1 MTAEQ
6 LQNLIADN
14 MALVAKYKSQKAYA
28 IGNNPGILRP
38 YPKPDPDNRKPIPL
52 ARQAVTF
59 VQGYMGKPGNIKY
72 SGDYYD
78 STLKDIYNFND
89 EELITAGELEDAL
102 IHGQCFELHWLDED
116 GNRNFYPVPAD
127 QSIPIYDTGLKR
139 KLIGFVWYRTV
150 DDVQIASVYDE
161 TTVQTWEA
169 VKDKWIMRDEAPHGY
184 GQVPVNIGFIDRD
197 GRNLFDHII
206 PLQDMMDKLLS
217 ADVANEADRYSAAL
231 LAMAERI
238 DSESKDDAGRTM
250 VDRIK
255 ELRILDGLGDGDVRQ
270 KVAFITKDLPVD
282 FIKFALEF
290 TERMARESLQIP
302 NMMDPKF
309 GESSGIAK
317 AFQLLPLEYLCSR
330 IEAYFT
336 RFLQNRIYLV
346 AGISRAIGD
355 NSDGAYDVQVS
366 FKRNLPYDL
375 VEISDVVS
383 KLKGILSD
391 ETLLKLFP
399 SQIIPDVEEELEKI
413 GSGAVPELEDSPV
426 DGL

>member
-1 MTAEQ
+1 
-6 LQNLIADN
+6 
-14 MALVAKYKSQKAYA
+14 
-28 IGNNPGILRP
+28 
-38 YPKPDPDNRKPIPL
+38 
-52 ARQAVTF
+52 
-59 VQGYMGKPGNIKY
+59 
-72 SGDYYD
+72 
-78 STLKDIYNFND
+78 
-89 EELITAGELEDAL
+89 
-102 IHGQCFELHWLDED
+102 
-116 GNRNFYPVPAD
+116 
-127 QSIPIYDTGLKR
+127 
-139 KLIGFVWYRTV
+139 
-150 DDVQIASVYDE
+150 
-161 TTVQTWEA
+161 
-169 VKDKWIMRDEAPHGY
+169 
-184 GQVPVNIGFIDRD
+184 
-197 GRNLFDHII
+197 
-206 PLQDMMDKLLS
+206 
-217 ADVANEADRYSAAL
+217 
-231 LAMAERI
+231 
-238 DSESKDDAGRTM
+238 
-250 VDRIK
+250 
-255 ELRILDGLGDGDVRQ
+255 
-270 KVAFITKDLPVD
+270 LPVD